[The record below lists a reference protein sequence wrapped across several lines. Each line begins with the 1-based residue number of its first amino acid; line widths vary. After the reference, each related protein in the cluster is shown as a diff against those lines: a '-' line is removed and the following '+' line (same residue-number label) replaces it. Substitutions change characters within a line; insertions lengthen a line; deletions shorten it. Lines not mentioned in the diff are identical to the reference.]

1 MNRME
6 TPIIKWKSNL
16 KNNSKKDYP
25 FETFWEA
32 RDKAYFTEMQK
43 NAENVVDAVEPCS
56 LL

>member
-6 TPIIKWKSNL
+6 TPIMKWKSNL